1 MDDVKLDTPSTG
13 NLIPV
18 DNSIDWSLRDLVGYV
33 NSNSGISIGVT
44 LTVGGTL
51 ITGNLISGNSYF
63 EQVADLLA
71 GSPANDV
78 TQAMVNYHAKLST
91 DRYDPSMF
99 ESDEDRNSVVFIHLK
114 DAKHFFGTNVLP
126 SNGALWRGKLS
137 DVSGY
142 TIGSLS

>member
-1 MDDVKLDTPSTG
+1 MDDVKLDTPSTE
-13 NLIPV
+13 NFIPV
-18 DNSIDWSLRDLVGYV
+18 DNDIDWSLQDLVGYV

-51 ITGNLISGNSYF
+51 ISGHLISGNSYF

-78 TQAMVNYHAKLST
+78 TQEMVNYHSKLST
-91 DRYDPSMF
+91 EKYDPSKF
-99 ESDEDRNSVVFIHLK
+99 ASDEDRDSIVFIHLK
-114 DAKHFFGTNVLP
+114 DAKHIFGTNVLP

-142 TIGSLS
+142 TIGSLG